1 MPLGCGKCLKLL
13 ERLSPRIAAAVN
25 TFQSSPVKVLP
36 VKEDRNIY
44 LNDNRFLVRVSS
56 ISDFILQ
63 SVHTLRAHLKLKK
76 GQSWS

>member
-1 MPLGCGKCLKLL
+1 MPVGCGKCLKLL
-13 ERLSPRIAAAVN
+13 ERLSTRIAAAVN

-56 ISDFILQ
+56 ISDCILQ